1 MGMDLSK
8 LSDAEL
14 DLADKLAGW
23 TKDKFTQD
31 QFNTAKKVRERA
43 LANGLNPDFVLPMV
57 MQESG
62 FKNSSK
68 SNKGAVGVMQV
79 MPDTAET
86 YKCDNPHDEDQN
98 IECGM
103 TILKDLMSKPNI
115 GGDPHKVLAGY
126 NAGPNSKFVKTGEL
140 KDLSDETLNHID
152 AVSNF
157 AGGELPSNL
166 TVDAVDKPAPV
177 NMGKGK
183 PVANNPVAAQPLDPL
198 FGAGAG
204 AAVGAGMGTTAA
216 LADAKIKV
224 GTEAWDKFLGNK
236 TPDVVTPEVAPATV
250 TEPTPS
256 PVAANQTKPAITP
269 KHGGENW
276 TKSLTG
282 VDIPGAQMGKE
293 DLDAAKLMQRTVGR
307 NGAPGYT
314 GGKITEGGIILSPQ
328 EAQAV
333 AQKSAQASQA
343 EQLAENARLMRQAQT
358 RIALQRAEQS
368 KAAQAAMMAQTESQA
383 AKTAASTAENA
394 SPVWNYVKRLS
405 GYPLKGALAGA
416 GLGFSAVDVANRLNQ
431 GDKTGAALSGLGGA
445 AGALGTFVGSAGALP
460 ALSIAA
466 PLYNAASDR
475 IEYLKKHPE
484 AFQRADQDN
493 QYDAMGNVQR

>member
-14 DLADKLAGW
+14 GLADKLAGW

-31 QFNTAKKVRERA
+31 QFDTAKKVRDRA

-103 TILKDLMSKPNI
+103 TILKDLMSKPTI
-115 GGDPHKVLAGY
+115 GADPHKVLAGY
-126 NAGPNSKFVKTGEL
+126 NAGPNSKFVKTGDL
-140 KDLSDETLNHID
+140 KDLPDETLNHMD

-157 AGGELPSNL
+157 AGGELPSSL
-166 TVDAVDKPAPV
+166 TVDAADKPAPI

-183 PVANNPVAAQPLDPL
+183 PVANNPVAEQPMNPL
-198 FGAGAG
+198 LGAGAG
-204 AAVGAGMGTTAA
+204 AAVGAGMGTAAA
-216 LADAKIKV
+216 LADAKVKL
-224 GTEAWDKFLGNK
+224 GTEAFGRFFGNK
-236 TPDVVTPEVAPATV
+236 VPEIEPPEMAAATV
-250 TEPTPS
+250 AEPVPS
-256 PVAANQTKPAITP
+256 PAATGQPKPAVVP

-333 AQKSAQASQA
+333 AQKAAQTSQA

-358 RIALQRAEQS
+358 RLALQRAEQS
-368 KAAQAAMMAQTESQA
+368 KAAEAAMLARAESQA
-383 AKTAASTAENA
+383 ANTAASTTENT
-394 SPVWNYVKRLS
+394 SPIWSYAKRLS

-416 GLGFSAVDVANRLNQ
+416 GAGFSAIDVANRLNQ
-431 GDKTGAALSGLGGA
+431 GDKTGAAISGLGGT
-445 AGALGTFVGSAGALP
+445 AGLIGSFVGSGGALP
-460 ALSIAA
+460 AVAMAA